1 MSNIPSSPS
10 TCAACNQTVN
20 CDFLLYANA
29 TNLQPNQKLAPDNEI
44 IGLSVSSFL
53 PFHKVLGT
61 CSLFRQISRAFI
73 GTAVLSIVM
82 AFLLLIDEVRLLQRP
97 FGPPQD
103 TKSE

>member
-10 TCAACNQTVN
+10 ACAACNQPVS
-20 CDFLLYANA
+20 CDFSFYAYA

-44 IGLSVSSFL
+44 SGRSVSSFL
-53 PFHKVLGT
+53 PFHNVLGT

-73 GTAVLSIVM
+73 ITAILSIVM
-82 AFLLLIDEVRLLQRP
+82 AFLLLVDEARLLKRSR
-97 FGPPQD
+97 GPPQY

>member
-20 CDFLLYANA
+20 CDFSLYAYA
-29 TNLQPNQKLAPDNEI
+29 TDLQRHQKLAPDNEI
-44 IGLSVSSFL
+44 TGHSVSSFL

-61 CSLFRQISRAFI
+61 CSLFRQISHAFI

-82 AFLLLIDEVRLLQRP
+82 AILLLIDEARLLKRSL
-97 FGPPQD
+97 GPPQD

>member
-10 TCAACNQTVN
+10 TCEACNQTVT
-20 CDFLLYANA
+20 CDFLFYAHA
-29 TNLQPNQKLAPDNEI
+29 TVLQEGQKLAPDNEI
-44 IGLSVSSFL
+44 TGRSVSSLL

-82 AFLLLIDEVRLLQRP
+82 AILLLIDEARLLKRP
-97 FGPPQD
+97 LGPPQD